1 MGYILK
7 FRSPNL
13 YTICSRKNKGFF
25 YEKKGGKVSLFLW
38 VCYHSSKLNL
48 TTIRKG
54 PANEVV
60 VELLSFLVV
69 WISDTVNMVLFFQF
83 ELKMTVSA
91 PLTKEKI
98 YEVNDFQ
105 YFFKKS
111 QFDFDIFT
119 KRVSFPVKYEKAIF
133 QRSRRLKSQ
142 NFRLGVNHGHHTD
155 FS

>member
-1 MGYILK
+1 
-7 FRSPNL
+7 
-13 YTICSRKNKGFF
+13 
-25 YEKKGGKVSLFLW
+25 
-38 VCYHSSKLNL
+38 
-48 TTIRKG
+48 
-54 PANEVV
+54 
-60 VELLSFLVV
+60 
-69 WISDTVNMVLFFQF
+69 MVLFFQF
-83 ELKMTVSA
+83 ELKMTVPA

-111 QFDFDIFT
+111 QFHFDIFT

-142 NFRLGVNHGHHTD
+142 NFRLGVNHGHYTD